1 MSKQV
6 VCFGE
11 IMLRLSPLAPHE
23 RLVKTNALKMSFAGA
38 ESNVAVSL
46 AMLGQE
52 AHFVTALPLN
62 PLGDAAENSLREFGV
77 RTDSIKREG
86 NRIGTYF
93 IEYGASLRA
102 TQVTYDRAGSA
113 IATIL
118 PGTFD
123 WEAVLA
129 GKTWLHVTG
138 ITPALSDACAA
149 ECRTAMETARR
160 LGVRV
165 SFDPN
170 YRRTLWSR
178 TDARRVITG
187 LLPFVNVL
195 FANAGA
201 AADVFDIDTGHPDTW
216 DGHVQ
221 AARQAAHALARLA
234 NFDLLALTVRD
245 HSSASL
251 NDYAGL
257 LYDGSQFYGSRPYRF
272 EIIERLGGGDAFT
285 AGVLHGLCQG
295 WDYPQTVEFATAAS
309 ALKHTIPGDLNLL
322 TEAEIR
328 EVAAGNVT
336 GKVKR

>member
-1 MSKQV
+1 MPKQV

-11 IMLRLSPLAPHE
+11 IMLRLSPMAPHE
-23 RLVKTNALKMSFAGA
+23 RLVKTNALKMGFAGA

-52 AHFVTALPLN
+52 AYFVTALPPN

-77 RTDSIKREG
+77 RTDFIKREG
-86 NRIGTYF
+86 VRIGTYF

-113 IATIL
+113 IATIK

-129 GKTWLHVTG
+129 GKAWLHVTG
-138 ITPALSDACAA
+138 ITPALSDACAV
-149 ECRTAMETARR
+149 ECRSAMETARR
-160 LGVRV
+160 LGVLV

-178 TDARRVITG
+178 ADARRVITG
-187 LLPFVNVL
+187 LLPSVNVL

-201 AADVFDIDTGHPDTW
+201 AADVFDIDTGNPDTW
-216 DGHVQ
+216 DGHVG
-221 AARQAAHALARLA
+221 AARQAAEALARLGD
-234 NFDLLALTVRD
+234 FDLLALTVRD
-245 HSSASL
+245 HPSASL

-295 WDYPQTVEFATAAS
+295 WDYSQTVEFATAAS

-336 GKVKR
+336 GTVKR